1 MEKRFAAGEIL
12 LREGDPSDSVVLVQI
27 GQVEV
32 LRTVGDD
39 SILLGTA
46 GPGEF
51 IGEMGVLEGRARSAT
66 VRAAT
71 ELTVELIARPAF
83 LLRVSRDPALAHK
96 LLLRMSARLRHVEDL
111 LAGLHAVVRADAAAG
126 ASPAGPWVIELRAVT
141 FAAKFYI
148 GLEPIAIGQ
157 LPFTVG
163 REVAPGDGVPTA
175 DLAIAEPA
183 PYRLSP
189 LHFRLFA
196 DGGQVWLRDLGS
208 ELGTIVNQVPLGQDF
223 PIDSVPL
230 RRGANAVVAGGVGS
244 PFVFDV
250 TLA

>member
-12 LREGDPSDSVVLVQI
+12 LREGDPSDSVVLVRA
-27 GQVEV
+27 GRVEV
-32 LRTVGDD
+32 LRRVGDEE
-39 SILLGTA
+39 ILLGSA
-46 GPGEF
+46 GAGEF
-51 IGEMGVLEGRARSAT
+51 VGEMGVLEGRLRSAS
-66 VRAAT
+66 VRAASEVAA
-71 ELTVELIARPAF
+71 ELMTREAF
-83 LLRVSRDPALAHK
+83 LLRVSQDPALAQK

-111 LAGLHAVVRADAAAG
+111 LAGLHAATQAG
-126 ASPAGPWVIELRAVT
+126 ASPAEVGAIELRAVT
-141 FAAKFYI
+141 YAAKFYV
-148 GLEPIAIGQ
+148 GVEPVAIER

-163 REVAPGDGVPTA
+163 RAAGPEGAVPAA

-189 LHFRLFA
+189 LHFRLFVE
-196 DGGQVWLRDLGS
+196 GGRIWLRDLRS

-244 PFVFDV
+244 PFEFEIS
-250 TLA
+250 LS

>member
-12 LREGDPSDSVVLVQI
+12 LREGDPSDSVVLVRA
-27 GQVEV
+27 GRVEV
-32 LRTVGDD
+32 LRRVGDEE
-39 SILLGTA
+39 ILLGSA
-46 GPGEF
+46 GAGEF
-51 IGEMGVLEGRARSAT
+51 VGEMGVLEGRLRSAS
-66 VRAAT
+66 VRAASEVAA
-71 ELTVELIARPAF
+71 ELMTREAF
-83 LLRVSRDPALAHK
+83 LLRVSQDPALAHR

-111 LAGLHAVVRADAAAG
+111 LAGLHAATQVG
-126 ASPAGPWVIELRAVT
+126 ASPAEIDAIELRAVT
-141 FAAKFYI
+141 YAAKFYV
-148 GLEPIAIGQ
+148 GVEPIAIER

-163 REVAPGDGVPTA
+163 RAAGPEEAAPAA

-189 LHFRLFA
+189 LHFRLLVE
-196 DGGQVWLRDLGS
+196 GGRIWLRDLRS

-244 PFVFDV
+244 PFEFEIS
-250 TLA
+250 LS